1 MLEKKP
7 FFKNDINY
15 LKIKQ
20 ISDLDIR
27 GTKTENLVNKA
38 IKIAEEPLNLAVLGE
53 FNAGKSS
60 FINRILGIDVLPV
73 GIVPKTATITK
84 LEYGEKEKVQILY
97 HEKDGTLLIK
107 EFDGYEKLRELQ
119 KAKDI
124 NDDRVA
130 KEVLAIKE
138 VIVYVNNP
146 VLKRFTFI
154 DTPGFNHDGKM
165 DEKTKSILSEIDF
178 VVWISDCSQAGKK
191 TEVERLKE
199 IKEYVDDVYLVIN
212 KTDLCVSNE
221 EGYDEIRENVIDSL
235 EKSGFVEFFL
245 NRENIPF
252 ISSRRNLSS
261 FWQGK
266 FDLFLANFTRDV
278 LERDILLSQRRLNSI
293 IKQITSSAEE
303 EKREIEEFLQN
314 FYSAR
319 ECNDEKNI
327 DVLSTKVF
335 PMAKATLSEG
345 IKKLNIDRRKISGI
359 PFEVA
364 KNYAWN
370 YISLESLVE
379 IEKEFKKVHFLFI
392 KLTKTVFQ
400 EKLNSIE
407 QVISNSKF
415 KNLEV
420 VKEFINKLNVLKE
433 FLSNSEIES
442 AQLQTIGVLDFAISK
457 WEGNLWQLVDY
468 IVEKYYSSD
477 IQLSYRKIFY
487 GDFYINELKK
497 LNEFFEE
504 RKGILNKVLEITN
517 PSVKE

>member
-1 MLEKKP
+1 MLEKRT
-7 FFKNDINY
+7 FFKNDVNY
-15 LKIKQ
+15 LKIKE
-20 ISDLDIR
+20 ISNLDVR
-27 GTKTENLVNKA
+27 NTKVESLVNKA

-252 ISSRRNLSS
+252 ISSRRNLNS

-303 EKREIEEFLQN
+303 EKKEIEEFLQN
-314 FYSAR
+314 FYSAI
-319 ECNDEKNI
+319 ECNDDKNI
-327 DVLSTKVF
+327 EVLSTRVF
-335 PMAKATLSEG
+335 PMVKATLSEG
-345 IKKLNIDRRKISGI
+345 IKKLNVDRRKISTI
-359 PFEVA
+359 PFEAA
-364 KNYAWN
+364 KDYAWD
-370 YISLESLVE
+370 YVSLENLLE
-379 IEKEFKKVHFLFI
+379 IKEELEKVHFLFI
-392 KLTKTVFQ
+392 KLAKTMFQ
-400 EKLNSIE
+400 EKLSSIE
-407 QVISNSKF
+407 RVINDSNF

-420 VKEFINKLNVLKE
+420 TRDFVSKLSLLKE
-433 FLSNSEIES
+433 SLSSSEIES
-442 AQLQTIGVLDFAISK
+442 AQLQVLGVLDFIIWN
-457 WEGNLWQLVDY
+457 WEGNLEQLVDY
-468 IVEKYYSSD
+468 IAEKYYSRD
-477 IQLSYRKIFY
+477 MWFSYLKIFY
-487 GDFYINELKK
+487 GDFYINELDK
-497 LNEFFEE
+497 LGEFFEE
-504 RKGILNKVLEITN
+504 RKEILNKVLEKIN
-517 PSVKE
+517 PSAKE